1 MDPGSYWS
9 PSPAAQLHPAPA
21 ILGWTQPP
29 LPLLPSPLQEADF
42 TRVADLLHRTVII
55 AKDCLS
61 KLPAGSKL
69 KDFKE
74 YVEKE
79 GRGRSDVH
87 ALKEEVEVWAST
99 FPMPGL

>member
-1 MDPGSYWS
+1 M
-9 PSPAAQLHPAPA
+9 HP
-21 ILGWTQPP
+21 
-29 LPLLPSPLQEADF
+29 QESDF
-42 TRVADLLHRTVII
+42 VRVAELIHRTVVI

-87 ALKEEVEVWAST
+87 KLKEEVESWAST